1 MGSLNA
7 LGIEC
12 LMCNV
17 KILEQRTFK
26 SFLKFLLCLEKYS
39 CGMMGRLL
47 LMFVELWV
55 TFFQTC
61 AELWAKI

>member
-26 SFLKFLLCLEKYS
+26 SYLKFLLCLIL
-39 CGMMGRLL
+39 MGRLL
-47 LMFVELWV
+47 LMFAELWV

-61 AELWAKI
+61 AELWAKF